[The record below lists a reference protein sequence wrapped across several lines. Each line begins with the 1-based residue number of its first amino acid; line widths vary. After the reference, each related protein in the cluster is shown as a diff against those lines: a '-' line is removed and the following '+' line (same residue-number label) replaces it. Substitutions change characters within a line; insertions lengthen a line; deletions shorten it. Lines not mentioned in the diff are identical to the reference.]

1 MSNSNH
7 AAAHGFTVKAA
18 QPATPLNFVMPAD
31 ACDCH
36 THIHGAVETF
46 PYFAARLYTPG
57 PALPDEMAALHQA
70 LGIRRVVIVTPSVYG
85 TDNAATLYGMRA
97 RGADARGVAVLG
109 EQVSARELD
118 LMHAAGIRGM
128 RINLHTGGT
137 SDPRLAR
144 ERFNAAAQRMQA
156 RGWHIQIFTTL
167 DMVVA
172 LQDDIAASPVPVVLD
187 HFGGAQAAGGVQQ
200 AGFEVLLSL
209 LGCGHVYVKISGA
222 YRCSTRAPD
231 YADCTP
237 LAQALFKANA
247 DRIVWGSDWPHP
259 HSAVQDATRPAPFYA
274 IDDGR
279 LLNQLADWA
288 PDAVL
293 RQKIL
298 VDNPARLYDF

>member
-1 MSNSNH
+1 MSDANN
-7 AAAHGFTVKAA
+7 AAAHGLTFKAA
-18 QPATPLNFVMPAD
+18 QPATPLRFAMPDD

-36 THIHGAVETF
+36 THIHGPVDEF
-46 PYFAARLYTPG
+46 PYFAGRVYTPG
-57 PALPDEMAALHQA
+57 PALPAEMAALHQT

-85 TDNAATLYGMRA
+85 GDNAATLYGMRA
-97 RGADARGVAVLG
+97 RGVDARGVAVLA
-109 EQVSARELD
+109 EDVPARELD
-118 LMHAAGIRGM
+118 LMHAAGMRGM
-128 RINLHTGGT
+128 RLNLHTGGT
-137 SDPRLAR
+137 SDPVIAR
-144 ERFNAAAQRMQA
+144 ARFKAAAQRLQD

-200 AGFEVLLSL
+200 AGFDALLSL
-209 LGCGHVYVKISGA
+209 LGCGHVWVKISGA

-237 LAQALFKANA
+237 LAQALIKANA
-247 DRIVWGSDWPHP
+247 GRIVWGSDWPHP
-259 HSAVQDATRPAPFYA
+259 CSALQDIARPAPFYA

-279 LLNQLADWA
+279 LLNQLAVWA
-288 PDAVL
+288 PDAAL
-293 RQKIL
+293 RRKIL

>member
-18 QPATPLNFVMPAD
+18 QPATPLNFVMPDD

-36 THIHGAVETF
+36 THIHGAVEAF
-46 PYFAARLYTPG
+46 PYFAGRVYSPG
-57 PALPDEMAALHQA
+57 PALPEEMAVLHQA

-85 TDNAATLYGMRA
+85 GDNAATLYGMRA
-97 RGADARGVAVLG
+97 RGADARGVAVLD

-144 ERFNAAAQRMQA
+144 QRFKTAAQRMQA

-187 HFGGAQAAGGVQQ
+187 HFGGAQAAGGVRQ
-200 AGFEVLLSL
+200 AGFDVLLSL
-209 LGCGHVYVKISGA
+209 LGCGNVYVKISGA

-231 YADCTP
+231 YADCTL
-237 LAQALFKANA
+237 LAQALIAANA

-259 HSAVQDATRPAPFYA
+259 HSAVQDAARPAPFYA

-288 PDAVL
+288 PDAAL
-293 RQKIL
+293 RRKIL
-298 VDNPARLYDF
+298 VDNPAQLYDF